1 MDFQMAGPP
10 SSTNSGAS
18 GKTKAAH
25 PPQPRSLIA
34 PDSNPQ
40 ATRDP
45 ADLEAA
51 QLVLRT
57 AIEALSPDAATIH
70 QKLVKGQTQGTPAG
84 RRLSFGLVVVAAVM
98 VFLILALDLLLTGL

>member
-1 MDFQMAGPP
+1 MNLQMAGPP
-10 SSTNSGAS
+10 SSTSRSAP
-18 GKTKAAH
+18 GKSKTAR
-25 PPQPRSLIA
+25 PLQPRTLA

-40 ATRDP
+40 ADRDP

-51 QLVLRT
+51 QTVLRN

-70 QKLVKGQTQGTPAG
+70 QNLVDGHKQETPAS
-84 RRLSFGLVVVAAVM
+84 RRLSFGLVVIVAAL